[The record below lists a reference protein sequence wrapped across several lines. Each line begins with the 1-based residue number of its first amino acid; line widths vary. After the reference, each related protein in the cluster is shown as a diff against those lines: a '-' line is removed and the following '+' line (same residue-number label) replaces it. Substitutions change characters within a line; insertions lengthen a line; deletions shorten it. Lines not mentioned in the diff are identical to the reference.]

1 MCVCVACLGS
11 SDYID
16 LDEFKTTKR
25 ENGRSTSVYNT
36 IIHTQKRCSNDHT
49 IDKMYRSLLM
59 NEQGGH
65 SLGLAKKLSNWIHSL
80 IPNHSFL
87 ACTREWNDYITL

>member
-1 MCVCVACLGS
+1 MTNEGSRCVCVACLGN

-36 IIHTQKRCSNDHT
+36 IIHTQK
-49 IDKMYRSLLM
+49 KMF
-59 NEQGGH
+59 
-65 SLGLAKKLSNWIHSL
+65 K
-80 IPNHSFL
+80 
-87 ACTREWNDYITL
+87 